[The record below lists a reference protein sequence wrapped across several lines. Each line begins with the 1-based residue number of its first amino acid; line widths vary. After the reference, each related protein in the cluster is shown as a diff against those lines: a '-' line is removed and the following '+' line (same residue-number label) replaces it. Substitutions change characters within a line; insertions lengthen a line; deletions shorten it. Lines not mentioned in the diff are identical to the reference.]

1 MSWVDF
7 TLSTSITTK
16 VYFVPGTQNIIANHL
31 SHFQNQDALR
41 LVPNLCI
48 QNFQPPQD
56 AMGPAKNDTLDR
68 FVQAASVAALDHGTP
83 HSRVFHPSGNGD

>member
-1 MSWVDF
+1 MYLSLRAQPTYNSILMSWVDF

-31 SHFQNQDALR
+31 SHFQNQDTLR

-56 AMGPAKNDTLDR
+56 VMGPAKK
-68 FVQAASVAALDHGTP
+68 
-83 HSRVFHPSGNGD
+83 